1 MPIARRSAAERTS
14 TTAGLTTAASGLRAR
29 NRVSCWRRQRRKI
42 GGGHSGIS
50 QRRMRG
56 VRCGTDLVDNRSRR
70 EEERNGW
77 VTFWRAEGASAPP
90 PSGVVTAAAAPEK
103 GEEGKPPRVGGTPS
117 RSIDR
122 IESPAAAAS
131 SPSSSTAPPRCP
143 PPPPPP
149 PATRRSLRELVLVL
163 AALNP
168 ARRRA
173 GAVMVVIEQEPE
185 VEETPAAAE
194 EPAAEEQAAGGAAG
208 GEAARADGEDEEEA
222 FEDALTDEQLRE
234 KARSQANDAKA
245 EGNKFFGAGEYE
257 RALSQ
262 YETALQIAAELE
274 SAEDIRSACHSN
286 RAVCFLKLGK
296 YDETIKECTKA
307 LELNPSYLK
316 ALLRRGEAHEKLEH
330 YDEAIADMKKIIEL
344 DPSNEQAKRSLFRLE
359 PLAAEKREKMKEE
372 MIGKLKDL
380 GNSVLGRFGMSVDN
394 FKAVKDPNTGSKRV
408 VWKKLLSRDGFDV
421 LRGLLTFDP
430 GERLTAAAALGHRWF
445 AGADAEVR
453 YWNHERSLGL
463 GILTTVHDAA
473 AVEFPPP
480 SAVAA
485 HMARNPWL
493 SGE

>member
-1 MPIARRSAAERTS
+1 
-14 TTAGLTTAASGLRAR
+14 
-29 NRVSCWRRQRRKI
+29 
-42 GGGHSGIS
+42 
-50 QRRMRG
+50 
-56 VRCGTDLVDNRSRR
+56 
-70 EEERNGW
+70 
-77 VTFWRAEGASAPP
+77 
-90 PSGVVTAAAAPEK
+90 
-103 GEEGKPPRVGGTPS
+103 
-117 RSIDR
+117 
-122 IESPAAAAS
+122 
-131 SPSSSTAPPRCP
+131 
-143 PPPPPP
+143 
-149 PATRRSLRELVLVL
+149 
-163 AALNP
+163 
-168 ARRRA
+168 
-173 GAVMVVIEQEPE
+173 MVVIEQEPE

-234 KARSQANDAKA
+234 CATEREREGDAAAADAVECGGIAARSCAQDERRASTAVKPRRERTAPSQPPSIGPTAPSQPPKEGVEGYGLATAARPLPRLHFTNIATAAAPDLRRRATMAAKLLLAAKARSQANDAKA

-394 FKAVKDPNTGSKRV
+394 FKAVKDPNTGSY
-408 VWKKLLSRDGFDV
+408 SISFQQ
-421 LRGLLTFDP
+421 
-430 GERLTAAAALGHRWF
+430 
-445 AGADAEVR
+445 
-453 YWNHERSLGL
+453 
-463 GILTTVHDAA
+463 
-473 AVEFPPP
+473 
-480 SAVAA
+480 
-485 HMARNPWL
+485 
-493 SGE
+493 

>member
-1 MPIARRSAAERTS
+1 M
-14 TTAGLTTAASGLRAR
+14 
-29 NRVSCWRRQRRKI
+29 
-42 GGGHSGIS
+42 
-50 QRRMRG
+50 
-56 VRCGTDLVDNRSRR
+56 
-70 EEERNGW
+70 
-77 VTFWRAEGASAPP
+77 
-90 PSGVVTAAAAPEK
+90 
-103 GEEGKPPRVGGTPS
+103 
-117 RSIDR
+117 
-122 IESPAAAAS
+122 
-131 SPSSSTAPPRCP
+131 
-143 PPPPPP
+143 
-149 PATRRSLRELVLVL
+149 L

-394 FKAVKDPNTGSKRV
+394 FKAVKDPNTGSY
-408 VWKKLLSRDGFDV
+408 SISFQQ
-421 LRGLLTFDP
+421 
-430 GERLTAAAALGHRWF
+430 
-445 AGADAEVR
+445 
-453 YWNHERSLGL
+453 
-463 GILTTVHDAA
+463 
-473 AVEFPPP
+473 
-480 SAVAA
+480 
-485 HMARNPWL
+485 
-493 SGE
+493 